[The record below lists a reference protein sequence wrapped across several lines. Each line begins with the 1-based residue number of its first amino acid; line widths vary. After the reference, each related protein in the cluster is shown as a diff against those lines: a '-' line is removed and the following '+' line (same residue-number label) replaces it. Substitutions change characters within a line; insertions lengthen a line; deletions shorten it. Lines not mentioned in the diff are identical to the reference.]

1 MRFTSRMVLLFVGL
15 LGLAVVS
22 TALVIWGARESRYSL
37 NVFDLAHRSY
47 QAHLSLS
54 NHTYQLFKQF
64 GDAMTI
70 GDRDEG
76 EGERELL
83 ALLRQ
88 DISEIRRI
96 IAAEIRLTGEDRGGD
111 LEHLAR
117 IEAKINKL
125 LDEYQSV
132 LGMGYPLE
140 LSEEWGRLSRILDE
154 RVDKDFALLIDEALA
169 RQRLEL
175 REAQDASEA
184 RIAFSQRLSIV
195 VSAVGAIAALVVLGW
210 LIRGFTRPVNQ
221 LIDGAG
227 SLARGESDHRITLSS
242 GGELGEIAIAL
253 NRMADEI
260 DARQKR
266 LEGANEALEQ
276 AVATRT
282 AELER
287 LLGGLKEAEEGR
299 RRLLADVSHEL
310 RTPLTIIRGEAEIA
324 LRGME
329 KSAGDY
335 REALTRCRD
344 AAVHTGRLVDDL
356 LFIAR
361 HESRET
367 RLSLTPTDLR
377 VLVPEVMVSC
387 QSLWGHEGV
396 SARFQSELEAA
407 HARVDPGRLRQV
419 LMILL
424 DNAKR
429 YGEGRIDVSL
439 AAAEGEYAIVVSNN
453 GPALS
458 PQDCEKVFGRFYRGS
473 NAVER
478 YGAGVGLGLPVAKA
492 IVEAHHGRISL
503 DSKPGEGVSVSVVLP
518 ADSAEMKAA

>member
-1 MRFTSRMVLLFVGL
+1 MVLFFVGL
-15 LGLAVVS
+15 LCLAVVS
-22 TALVIWGARESRYSL
+22 TALVVWGARESRQSL
-37 NVFDLAHRSY
+37 RAFDLAHRAF

-70 GDRDEG
+70 GDRDQG
-76 EGERELL
+76 AGERELL
-83 ALLRQ
+83 LLIRK
-88 DISEIRRI
+88 DISDIRGI
-96 IAAEIRLTGEDRGGD
+96 IAAEIRLTGEDAGGD

-132 LGMGYPLE
+132 LGLGYPLE
-140 LSEEWGRLSRILDE
+140 LSEEWGRLSRILDQ
-154 RVDKDFALLIDEALA
+154 RVDKDFALLIDEALQ
-169 RQRLEL
+169 RQRIEL
-175 REAQDASEA
+175 AEAQALSEA
-184 RIAFSQRLSIV
+184 RIEFSQRLSIA
-195 VSAVGAIAALVVLGW
+195 VSAIGAFAALVVLGW
-210 LIRGFTRPVNQ
+210 LVRGFTRPVNQ

-227 SLARGESDHRITLSS
+227 SLARGETGHRIHLLS
-242 GGELGEIAIAL
+242 GGELGEIATAL

-260 DARQKR
+260 DARQKG
-266 LEGANEALEQ
+266 LEESNEALEQ

-287 LLGGLKEAEEGR
+287 LVAGVKDAEEGR
-299 RRLLADVSHEL
+299 KRLLADVSHEL

-324 LRGME
+324 LRGVE

-344 AAVHTGRLVDDL
+344 AAIHTGRLVDDL

-367 RLSLTPTDLR
+367 RLSLAPTDLR
-377 VLVPEVMVSC
+377 VLVPEVMVGC
-387 QSLWGHEGV
+387 QSLWGHAGV
-396 SARFQSELEAA
+396 SARFQSELEWAP
-407 HARVDPGRLRQV
+407 ARVDPGRLRQV
-419 LMILL
+419 LTILL

-429 YGEGRIDVSL
+429 YGGGRVDVSL
-439 AAAEGEYAIVVSNN
+439 AASDGEYSIVVSND
-453 GPALS
+453 GPGLNA
-458 PQDCEKVFGRFYRGS
+458 QECEKVFGRFYRGS

-492 IVEAHHGRISL
+492 IVEAHNGRISL
-503 DSKPGEGVSVSVVLP
+503 DSRPGEGVTVSVVLP
-518 ADSAEMKAA
+518 AENVEMKAA

>member
-1 MRFTSRMVLLFVGL
+1 MRFTSKMVLLFVGL
-15 LGLAVVS
+15 LGLAVIS
-22 TALVIWGARESRYSL
+22 TALVVWGARESRQSL
-37 NVFDLAHRSY
+37 QSFDLAHRSY

-70 GDRDEG
+70 GDRDRG

-83 ALLRQ
+83 ALLRK
-88 DISEIRRI
+88 DISQIREIISTEIRI
-96 IAAEIRLTGEDRGGD
+96 TGEDKGGD

-117 IEAKINKL
+117 IETKINKL
-125 LDEYQSV
+125 VDEYASV
-132 LGMGYPLE
+132 LGLGYPLE

-154 RVDKDFALLIDEALA
+154 RVDKDFALLIDEALD
-169 RQRLEL
+169 RQRSEL
-175 REAQDASEA
+175 AEAQRASEA
-184 RIAFSQRLSIV
+184 RIALSQRLSIA
-195 VSAVGAIAALVVLGW
+195 VSAIGALVALVALGW

-221 LIDGAG
+221 LIDAAG
-227 SLARGESDHRITLSS
+227 SFGRGEAGHRISLAD
-242 GGELGEIAIAL
+242 GGELGAIAAAL

-260 DARQKR
+260 DARQGR
-266 LEGANEALEQ
+266 LEAANEALEQ
-276 AVATRT
+276 AVASRT

-287 LLGGLKEAEEGR
+287 LLAAIREAEGAR
-299 RRLLADVSHEL
+299 KQLLADVSHEL

-324 LRGME
+324 LRGAE
-329 KSAGDY
+329 KAIGDY
-335 REALTRCRD
+335 REALGRCRD

-367 RLSLTPTDLR
+367 RLSIAPTDLR

-387 QSLWGHEGV
+387 QGLWGHAGV
-396 SARFQSELEAA
+396 SARFQSALDAA
-407 HARVDPGRLRQV
+407 PARVDSGRLRQV

-429 YGEGRIDVSL
+429 YGGGQIDVRLERSGDSYSI
-439 AAAEGEYAIVVSNN
+439 EVSND
-453 GPALS
+453 GPGL
-458 PQDCEKVFGRFYRGS
+458 DGEDVDRVFGRFYRGS
-473 NAVER
+473 NAIER

-492 IVEAHHGRISL
+492 IVEAHHGHISL
-503 DSKPGEGVSVSVVLP
+503 DSTPGEGVTVSVVLP
-518 ADSAEMKAA
+518 AEATLMKAT